1 VLHDSPEAY
10 GPLPEKS
17 VKVVVCGAPTV
28 GKTQLIHNF
37 SKQDYRVGGDLPKRM
52 EEQVA
57 FVMDRSG
64 KKVEISLWDA
74 SGDEERML
82 KSTCDVFILCFAV
95 DNKESFHRLKSYAK
109 RIKGARF
116 IVVATKADLREENS
130 DCISTEQG
138 SNAAHNLGA
147 WVYAESFADEQEAVE
162 AVFQYAART
171 MAQ

>member
-1 VLHDSPEAY
+1 MLHDSPEAY

-28 GKTQLIHNF
+28 GTLLSSLVYFHKNCVCVCVCVCDCLFLVFSLSCAVSFDSLSLSLSTHSSLHKLPLSLGVTRTLETLFVAASADDILGKTQLIHNF

-74 SGDEERML
+74 SGKL
-82 KSTCDVFILCFAV
+82 L
-95 DNKESFHRLKSYAK
+95 
-109 RIKGARF
+109 
-116 IVVATKADLREENS
+116 
-130 DCISTEQG
+130 
-138 SNAAHNLGA
+138 
-147 WVYAESFADEQEAVE
+147 
-162 AVFQYAART
+162 
-171 MAQ
+171 

>member
-1 VLHDSPEAY
+1 MLHDSPEAY

-28 GKTQLIHNF
+28 GTLLSSLVYFHKNCVCVCVCVCDCLFLVFSLSCAVSFDSLSLSLSTHSSLHKLPLSLGVTRTLETLFVAASADDILGKTQLIHNF

-74 SGDEERML
+74 SGEL
-82 KSTCDVFILCFAV
+82 L
-95 DNKESFHRLKSYAK
+95 
-109 RIKGARF
+109 
-116 IVVATKADLREENS
+116 
-130 DCISTEQG
+130 
-138 SNAAHNLGA
+138 
-147 WVYAESFADEQEAVE
+147 
-162 AVFQYAART
+162 
-171 MAQ
+171 